1 MDYKET
7 LPVRS
12 FTHLALLLL
21 LHLSKIGGYDHG
33 SKPLSVCW
41 ALVTL
46 GHVYPHWQN
55 LQRNVY
61 MMGRGNWNISSEKKD
76 YSFQQL
82 EKRFIF
88 RFLCDNNRQRKMC
101 RSFHFS
107 SSYQP
112 PGNKPFNR
120 LSIVCDYCCLLFTL
134 ALKVGDVVCYG
145 YLFHIM
151 FH

>member
-1 MDYKET
+1 MVKFDMCVLCSDVDYKET

-21 LHLSKIGGYDHG
+21 LPPTSPHLSKIGGYDHG

-61 MMGRGNWNISSEKKD
+61 MMGRGNWNISSEKRITVSSNSKKGSSLD
-76 YSFQQL
+76 FFVTIIDKEKCVVLSTSPVVINHQETNLLIGSQSFVITAVYYL
-82 EKRFIF
+82 
-88 RFLCDNNRQRKMC
+88 
-101 RSFHFS
+101 
-107 SSYQP
+107 
-112 PGNKPFNR
+112 R
-120 LSIVCDYCCLLFTL
+120 LL
-134 ALKVGDVVCYG
+134 
-145 YLFHIM
+145 
-151 FH
+151 